1 MQYEVRHSVAGR
13 LRLRTPA
20 LRWDQPAVDGFLDHI
35 RSIEAVADAR
45 WNGACASVIVSYD
58 AKSGAAAEL
67 ILCAVRTGTIRGWKL
82 RAVSRRQS
90 NGNELGVSPELAKRF
105 EVEEKSLGTAVVAMA
120 LVLFG
125 GPVGSAVA
133 VPLLLWNALPTCYS
147 AARVLIRERRL
158 NVDFLDGL
166 AILIGLAQANLVTT
180 AMMILLIRLGNWIR
194 ERTAGRS
201 RRAIDDLL
209 DYQNR
214 EAWVLRGT
222 AVLRVPVKSLT
233 TGDEVVVYAGEIVP
247 VDGEVLRGTAIVD
260 QKTITGESLPVRRTV
275 GEMVHAATVLREG
288 KLLVRAQKVGQDTA
302 AAQIV
307 QLVNAAPIGET
318 RIQNYAEK
326 FADRLVAPQLA
337 FGCGLF
343 FLTGNV
349 NRLLSMTIIDYGT
362 GMRVAA
368 PTAVLASITHA
379 ARQGI
384 VIRSGSH
391 VEKLAGADTV
401 VFDKTGTL
409 TTGCPEIA
417 SVLAYR
423 TPHFSERKVLGLAA
437 AVEAR
442 LRHPVAHAVLSKAR
456 EMGVAIPER
465 ANSHYEIGLGVSAQ
479 VNGYM
484 VHVGSER
491 FLKQNGIGYAGA
503 QRDLAD
509 VSRKGFSPLL
519 VAVDGELI
527 GVIPYAD
534 RVRPESAD
542 VIHTLHERDRIK
554 QTVMLTG
561 DNSVVARAVAE
572 RLGIRKFV
580 SDMMPADKAE
590 VVCQLQKEGHVVAMV
605 GDGINDSPALAYADI
620 GIAMKNGADVAQESA
635 DIVLMEDNLW
645 KLVKAVE
652 ICKESMQLIRQNYAM
667 IAGLNTLALVLS
679 LPAGLMS
686 PNVTALISNGSAI
699 LAAVNA
705 IRPILRY

>member
-1 MQYEVRHSVAGR
+1 MQFEVRHSVPGR
-13 LRLRTPA
+13 LRLRVPA
-20 LRWDQPAVDGFLDHI
+20 LRWDESALAGFLDQI
-35 RSIEAVADAR
+35 RSIDTVAEVR
-45 WNGACASVIVSYD
+45 WNGGCAAVVVCYD
-58 AKSGAAAEL
+58 AANSAACRL
-67 ILCAVRTGTIRGWKL
+67 ILCAVRTGTL
-82 RAVSRRQS
+82 RNWSAGQLKPADS
-90 NGNELGVSPELAKRF
+90 NGDTLGIPAALAARF
-105 EVEEKSLGTAVVAMA
+105 EAEEKSLGSAAVAMT

-125 GPVGSAVA
+125 GPVGLAVS
-133 VPLLLWNALPTCYS
+133 VPLLLWNALPTWYS
-147 AARVLIRERRL
+147 AARVVVHERRL

-166 AILIGLAQANLVTT
+166 AIFIGLAQANLVTT
-180 AMMILLIRLGNWIR
+180 AMMIMLIRLGNWIR

-209 DYQNR
+209 DYQSR
-214 EAWVLRGT
+214 EAWVLHGT
-222 AVLRVPVKSLT
+222 EVVRVPVKSLCA
-233 TGDEVVVYAGEIVP
+233 GDDVVVYPGSIIP
-247 VDGEVLRGTAIVD
+247 VDGKVLRGTAIVD

-275 GEMVHAATVLREG
+275 GEQVHAATVLREG
-288 KLLVRAQKVGQDTA
+288 KLLVRAERVGQDTA
-302 AAQIV
+302 AARIV

-337 FGCGLF
+337 LGCGLF
-343 FLTGNV
+343 AITGNV
-349 NRLLSMTIIDYGT
+349 SRFLSMTIIDYGT

-368 PTAVLASITHA
+368 PTAVLASIVHA

-409 TTGCPEIA
+409 TTGCPEVT

-423 TPHFSERKVLGLAA
+423 ESCFPEQKVLGLAA
-437 AVEAR
+437 AAEAR
-442 LRHPVAHAVLSKAR
+442 LHHPVAHAVLTKAR
-456 EMGVAIPER
+456 EMQIPIPDR

-479 VNGYM
+479 VNGYV

-491 FLKQNGIGYAGA
+491 FLSRKGIGFAGA
-503 QRDLAD
+503 RRDLANI
-509 VSRKGFSPLL
+509 SRKGLSPLL
-519 VAVDGELI
+519 VAVDDELI

-534 RVRPESAD
+534 RVRPESAE
-542 VIHTLHERDRIK
+542 VIQTLHERDRVQ

-590 VVCQLQKEGHVVAMV
+590 VVQQLQREGHVVAMV

-635 DIVLMEDNLW
+635 DVVLMEDNLW
-645 KLVKAVE
+645 KLVKAIE
-652 ICKESMQLIRQNYAM
+652 ISKESMKLIRQNYAM
-667 IAGLNTLALVLS
+667 IAGLNTLALALA
-679 LPAGLMS
+679 LPAGLVS
-686 PNVTALISNGSAI
+686 PNVTALMSNGSAI